1 MPKTSRTRS
10 GKSRPAIS
18 NRLLLQRAFFER
30 MGGSQQIAQLFEY
43 LPGTYFFV
51 KDRDS
56 RMMCAS
62 RPILLRLGLE
72 TEEEI
77 IGTTDYDYFP
87 PQVADGFVGDDQRV
101 IRSGEP
107 LTGRIEVW
115 YNEQRLLDW
124 FVTNKLPVH
133 DRDNRI
139 IGVMGTVQSY
149 EGSRKSLL
157 PYSQISHAVDYIRAH
172 HREKITVEQLAQRT
186 NLSTRQLHRKFRK
199 VFGMSVQEFLAKTRI
214 QTASDALVNGSQSI
228 ADIAQEF
235 GFCDQ
240 SAFTQQF
247 RKHTGMTPLK
257 FRRRYAT

>member
-1 MPKTSRTRS
+1 M
-10 GKSRPAIS
+10 
-18 NRLLLQRAFFER
+18 QRDFLSEV
-30 MGGSQQIAQLFEY
+30 GGAQQFQQLFEH
-43 LPGTYFFV
+43 LPGIYFFI
-51 KDRDS
+51 KDSKS

-62 RPILLRLGLE
+62 RPILERLGLK
-72 TEEEI
+72 TEEEV

-87 PQVADGFVGDDQRV
+87 PQVADGFVHDDQLVMRT
-101 IRSGEP
+101 GKP
-107 LTGRIEVW
+107 LTGRVEVW

-124 FVTNKLPVH
+124 FVTNKLPVR
-133 DRDNRI
+133 DRKGDI

-157 PYSQISHAVDYIRAH
+157 PYSQISQAVDYIRAH
-172 HREKITVEQLAQRT
+172 HREKITVEQLAQRAG
-186 NLSTRQLHRKFRK
+186 LSSRQLHRKFRE

-214 QTASDALVNGSQSI
+214 QTASDALMGTSQSI
-228 ADIAQEF
+228 AEIAQEF

-257 FRRRYAT
+257 FRKRYSP